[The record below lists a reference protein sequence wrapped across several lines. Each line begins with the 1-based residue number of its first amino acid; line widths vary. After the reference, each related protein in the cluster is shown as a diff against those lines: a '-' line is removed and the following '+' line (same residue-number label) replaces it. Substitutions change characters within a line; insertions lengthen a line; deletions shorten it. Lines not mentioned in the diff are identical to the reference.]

1 MPWKLKIYVLTHCL
15 EIMWLTFG
23 EDIYEPRV
31 KNNVL
36 DNNSVEITRM
46 LVIKS
51 YETRFKL
58 IRIGLQ
64 SISVSKGKHR
74 DEYIGIHGISIEFG
88 IGKEPWLMP

>member
-1 MPWKLKIYVLTHCL
+1 MSWKFKIYALTHCF

-23 EDIYEPRV
+23 DIYEPCV
-31 KNNVL
+31 KNNDVL
-36 DNNSVEITRM
+36 DNNSVEITHM

-64 SISVSKGKHR
+64 SISVSKSKHR

-88 IGKEPWLMP
+88 IGKEP

>member
-23 EDIYEPRV
+23 GDIYEPRV

-36 DNNSVEITRM
+36 DNNSIEITRM